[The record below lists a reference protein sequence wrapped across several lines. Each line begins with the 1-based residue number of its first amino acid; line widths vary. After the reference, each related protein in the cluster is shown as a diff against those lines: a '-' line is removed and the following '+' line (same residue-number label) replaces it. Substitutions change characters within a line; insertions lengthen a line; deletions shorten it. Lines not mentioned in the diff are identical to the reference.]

1 MQNAAS
7 ECPSA
12 PSRGQTIVHFLGNL
26 LTFRAMTRDTDGS
39 FTLTE
44 CLTAPGAGAPLH
56 RQDDEE
62 AFLVLCGRY
71 EITINGET
79 RICEAG
85 DFAYVPPKAVHAF
98 RNPDE
103 RPAKML
109 IVNLPGGMHEGFF
122 MTVGDRVTE
131 GDTAYQE
138 MGPPD
143 FGLLAQTAARF
154 GIEILPPQAA

>member
-1 MQNAAS
+1 MQNDAS
-7 ECPSA
+7 AFPSA
-12 PSRGQTIVHFLGNL
+12 EKREPKIVHFLGNL
-26 LTFRAMTRDTDGS
+26 LTFRAMTRETDGS

-62 AFLVLCGRY
+62 AFLVLSGRY
-71 EITINGET
+71 EISINGES
-79 RICEAG
+79 RIYEAG

-103 RPAKML
+103 KPAKML